1 MTPSSIVAA
10 EPNAEASVA
19 NVVADAI
26 LVAYPVVCVIALSA
40 VMFSPSA
47 NTVVELSE
55 PVL

>member
-10 EPNAEASVA
+10 EPTAEASVA

-40 VMFSPSA
+40 IIFSP
-47 NTVVELSE
+47 
-55 PVL
+55 